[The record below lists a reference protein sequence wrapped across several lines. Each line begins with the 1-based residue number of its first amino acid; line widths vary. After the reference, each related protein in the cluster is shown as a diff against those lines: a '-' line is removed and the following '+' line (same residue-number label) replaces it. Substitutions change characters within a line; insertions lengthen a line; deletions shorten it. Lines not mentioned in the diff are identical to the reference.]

1 MVVFWYPYSCPRDFT
16 KSRAANLGSFNLVST
31 FTSIVTWVHCYLII
45 TFSWFVYCKC
55 LERVSIFILFKQSL
69 LMWHINHSN
78 TLVLNYSPI
87 SFSLDI
93 ESLPFVMSHNK
104 ATKRKPSGLFELKTY
119 IAKHVYRSRC
129 DIWTPN
135 YVIYYGYIEAA
146 L

>member
-1 MVVFWYPYSCPRDFT
+1 
-16 KSRAANLGSFNLVST
+16 
-31 FTSIVTWVHCYLII
+31 
-45 TFSWFVYCKC
+45 
-55 LERVSIFILFKQSL
+55 
-69 LMWHINHSN
+69 
-78 TLVLNYSPI
+78 LVLNYSPI

-119 IAKHVYRSRC
+119 IAKHVYRSRS